1 LLLDDITQVIY
12 APKKA
17 FKSIASNPKYLGAL
31 IILLL
36 FVGIQI
42 GYEYVQFSK
51 TYTEQTSPVI
61 YFNGPTLVNE
71 LPNFI
76 NAANWTCSTNVN
88 LTNNAN
94 DPFNYS
100 VYLAGFGVPPTL
112 PEGYYSL
119 FGNSSLQLEATNTDS
134 VLAALGDTNNVDCS
148 ASGFQNLSLTIKQVS
163 PQTVPLAATV
173 TLYSLGDTDYYTH
186 DLTSQLSNQST
197 LNQWNNLT
205 ITVGPNSQGWTESG
219 NPIWSNITSLV
230 LNFNYPA
237 GSNVTIRI
245 GALYFHGLYLTPV
258 SYGSLGLVIQ
268 FLQVFPLQFIFGWFV
283 FTALIYVFCRALKN
297 PVLWKPLFI
306 MLGFAMMVMVV
317 RAVVNL
323 AGALVLPNVYYP
335 FDLSMGVRF
344 DPFATLYFPPEAAH
358 ALTASSMAISTNI
371 ESATSIFRGLVTV
384 MAFASYIWLAA
395 LGTLVI
401 GELKPEFS
409 FVKRLVFSAVS
420 IAITVLVLLFLVGI
434 A

>member
-1 LLLDDITQVIY
+1 MLLDDIMQVIY

-61 YFNGPTLVNE
+61 YFNGPTLVDE

-119 FGNSSLQLEATNTDS
+119 FGNSSLQLEANNTDS
-134 VLAALGDTNNVDCS
+134 VIAALGDTNNVDCS
-148 ASGFQNLSLTIKQVS
+148 ASGFQNLSLTVKQVS
-163 PQTVPLAATV
+163 PQTVPLKATV
-173 TLYSLGDTDYYTH
+173 TLYSLGDTNYYTY
-186 DLTSQLSNQST
+186 DLTTQLSNQST

-219 NPIWSNITSLV
+219 NPTWSNITSLV

-237 GSNVTIRI
+237 GSNVTLRI

-268 FLQVFPLQFIFGWFV
+268 FLQVFPLQFIFGWFI
-283 FTALIYVFCRALKN
+283 FTALIYGFCRGLKT

-306 MLGFAMMVMVV
+306 LLGFAMMAMVV
-317 RAVVNL
+317 RAIVNL
-323 AGALVLPNVYYP
+323 VGALILQSAYYP

-344 DPFATLYFPPEAAH
+344 DPFAALYFPPEAVN
-358 ALTASSMAISTNI
+358 ALAPTSQALFTNI
-371 ESATSIFRGLVTV
+371 DSATSIFRGIVTV
-384 MAFASYIWLAA
+384 MAFVSYFWLGA
-395 LGTLVI
+395 LGALSL
-401 GELKPEFS
+401 GELRPEFS
-409 FVKRLVFSAVS
+409 MQKRIVFSAAS
-420 IAITVLVLLFLVGI
+420 LALTVLILLFLVGI
-434 A
+434 V